1 MVINKVVASFKDGT
15 VMKGHTSDFF
25 PNRKGF
31 HLELPGGERVTIDTE
46 KLKAIFFV
54 KDFTGDQNRKDVYH
68 DAISGGGRKIQ
79 VKFKDGE
86 LVIGYSQGYSP
97 DRLGFFIIPADTKN
111 NNERIFVV
119 NSATEEV
126 VFL

>member
-1 MVINKVVASFKDGT
+1 MAINKVVASFKDGT

-68 DAISGGGRKIQ
+68 DAISGGDRKIQ

-97 DRLGFFIIPADTKN
+97 DRLGFFIIPANIQN